1 MGGWGG
7 DGPGRP
13 CRAHQSR
20 LQRRRTCAA
29 PAPRRGQP
37 PGRLAGAGRC
47 GRGGRAV
54 WGRDVPRV
62 ERQRSGGGGA
72 PCRAVGFLDEELES
86 AGRRARRGR
95 DRKEAGLLLRLVLL
109 EHHVLPA
116 DLEGFRQLRRHLYGD
131 FLKAVRSVFVLADLR
146 EHAQLSGRGPLWLG
160 AALMPSLILDSFA
173 RPEYDNSGMA
183 RYFRGDIRRLL
194 PSHAERRDRT
204 PAALDDDGIAACRRK
219 DGGAVRHRRDMGG
232 PVPPDLKLVWASKS
246 LVESAGQFL
255 QGLAVP
261 GQAI

>member
-1 MGGWGG
+1 MGARRAESGAAEER
-7 DGPGRP
+7 GR
-13 CRAHQSR
+13 
-20 LQRRRTCAA
+20 
-29 PAPRRGQP
+29 
-37 PGRLAGAGRC
+37 
-47 GRGGRAV
+47 
-54 WGRDVPRV
+54 
-62 ERQRSGGGGA
+62 GA

-95 DRKEAGLLLRLVLL
+95 DCKEAGLLLRLVLL

-116 DLEGFRQLRRHLYGD
+116 NLEGVRQLRRNLYGD
-131 FLKAVRSVFVLADLR
+131 FLEAIRSVFVLADLR

-160 AALMPSLILDSFA
+160 AALMPSLILASFA
-173 RPEYDNSGMA
+173 RPEYDDSGMA

-194 PSHAERRDRT
+194 PGHAERWDRT

-219 DGGAVRHRRDMGG
+219 DGGAVRHRRDIGG
-232 PVPPDLKLVWASKS
+232 PVPPDLKLVWVPISH
-246 LVESAGQFL
+246 VESAGQFL